1 MLCQQYYLM
10 FISLQYFDISVKSNY
25 NIEKPFLWLA
35 RKLVGDPN
43 LEFVEMP
50 ALEPPEVQVDV
61 TLMQH
66 YEQEFADAQQ
76 TALPEDDD
84 DDDI

>member
-1 MLCQQYYLM
+1 M
-10 FISLQYFDISVKSNY
+10 
-25 NIEKPFLWLA
+25 WLA

-50 ALEPPEVQVDV
+50 ALEPPEVKVDV

-66 YEQEFADAQQ
+66 YEQELADAQQ

-84 DDDI
+84 NDI